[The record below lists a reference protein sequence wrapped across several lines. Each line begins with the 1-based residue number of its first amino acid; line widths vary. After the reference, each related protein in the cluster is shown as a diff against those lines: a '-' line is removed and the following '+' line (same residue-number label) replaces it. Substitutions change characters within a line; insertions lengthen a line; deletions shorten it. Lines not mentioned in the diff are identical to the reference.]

1 MYLLSES
8 CARLIHNTIESNKLH
23 GIDIKDPSE
32 PKLQDNIV
40 SNNLFQVR
48 MDKNAKKKWEKYK
61 ALNPE
66 IIGANDMPQGIGCCM
81 F

>member
-1 MYLLSES
+1 
-8 CARLIHNTIESNKLH
+8 
-23 GIDIKDPSE
+23 
-32 PKLQDNIV
+32 
-40 SNNLFQVR
+40 